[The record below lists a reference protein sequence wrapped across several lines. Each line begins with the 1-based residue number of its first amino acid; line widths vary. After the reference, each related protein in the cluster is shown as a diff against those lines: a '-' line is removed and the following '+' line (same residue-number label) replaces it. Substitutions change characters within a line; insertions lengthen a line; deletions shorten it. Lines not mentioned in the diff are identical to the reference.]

1 MNSQNYIEDGHYTST
16 KAVSHIC
23 TFPKPLSGLVPGVP
37 VFRSKDTHRVL
48 SRSGGSAQDMVELL
62 HYVTTRGCSQTTTWN
77 FIQNIQLKDL
87 GGGGGGVGLE
97 GKKELGREQGK
108 KG

>member
-1 MNSQNYIEDGHYTST
+1 MYSNNHGQYTST
-16 KAVSHIC
+16 KAVSHVC
-23 TFPKPLSGLVPGVP
+23 TFHEPLSGLVPGVP

-87 GGGGGGVGLE
+87 GGGRRVELE
-97 GKKELGREQGK
+97 GKEELRREQGK
-108 KG
+108 EG